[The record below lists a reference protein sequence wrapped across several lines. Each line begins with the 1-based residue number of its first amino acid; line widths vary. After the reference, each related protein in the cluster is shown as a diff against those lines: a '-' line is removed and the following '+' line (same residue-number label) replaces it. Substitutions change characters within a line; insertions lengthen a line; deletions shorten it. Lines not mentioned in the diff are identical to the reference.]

1 MLMPYG
7 LTSSSIDITGLEVV
21 LTSVMVINLIKTNL
35 LKIFIN
41 FYLWYI

>member
-7 LTSSSIDITGLEVV
+7 LTSSSIGITGLDVV